1 MSRPIFS
8 IAAALALLC
17 LSACGKGGVVYPRP
31 LQDVHEVL
39 AETDEL
45 PPVFGENEPDH
56 SVDSS
61 DPNAV
66 KWILSKDGSEVM
78 RFVAMLEPEDPNKT
92 RVTVTL
98 EAPTDGPHGNME
110 QRLKDNK
117 SIVNLYVTAMNEQI
131 ASRLE
136 NRPFDMSKTYGALA
150 AATAANIGNISR
162 QMDRA
167 AEAGRKRGE
176 ENIRKAY
183 ADEAAG
189 R

>member
-1 MSRPIFS
+1 MRLAAILLM
-8 IAAALALLC
+8 AALI
-17 LSACGKGGVVYPRP
+17 SACSKGGVVYPRP

-45 PPVFGENEPDH
+45 PPVFGSDEPDH
-56 SVDSS
+56 TVDSS

-66 KWILSKDGSEVM
+66 TWILSKDGSEVM
-78 RFVAMLEPEDPNKT
+78 RFVAKLEPEEPNET
-92 RVTVTL
+92 RVKLTL

-117 SIVNLYVTAMNEQI
+117 SISNFYLTAMNEQI

-150 AATAANIGNISR
+150 AATAANLGNISR
-162 QMDRA
+162 RMDRA
-167 AEAGRKRGE
+167 AEANHKRDE
-176 ENIRKAY
+176 ENIRNAY
-183 ADEAAG
+183 AEEAAG
-189 R
+189 Q